1 MKRRNNFISRQLE
14 ETAGSSTAAKIKQ
27 TAVLLKSFD
36 ECERTKILEVANVG
50 QAEINAEE
58 MVALKA
64 DIGIPWEKMKIMAR
78 YICLTKKFLQAYNFK
93 NCSNIFF
100 SCHFNF
106 ANFGMNT

>member
-14 ETAGSSTAAKIKQ
+14 ETAGSSTAAKIKK
-27 TAVLLKSFD
+27 TAVLLKGFD

-64 DIGIPWEKMKIMAR
+64 VMGIPWEKNENNGKVYM
-78 YICLTKKFLQAYNFK
+78 FNEE
-93 NCSNIFF
+93 IFT
-100 SCHFNF
+100 SI
-106 ANFGMNT
+106 